1 MITGST
7 VYWPWLTVGPVIRP
21 SRLIPWEKKDQ
32 NYDDTC
38 FRYYLGSVYQPYR
51 NFYLQEYALNLNMTQ
66 NGISSWGSA
75 QATREF
81 FGDENAPTGRLP
93 WRYAI
98 GQAMHTR
105 VVGAADSI
113 SVNAIATS
121 WTSNLKARKD
131 AALYDRLLKSQ
142 AAQLGGPLAEAMSMQ
157 GVGPDEDQ
165 EEDMHENLWTDP
177 YERAITNLITAMGKH
192 QKLSRKQRKAASH
205 LWNSGVVATFQYPNG
220 NNIECELCE
229 PSEIGW
235 DTTAVRPDF
244 SDGEFWYRARLQTVP
259 AIAEQYQA
267 ARDKITMLDKWANQQ
282 SAMFSST
289 QNPGWPQRCPRVFT
303 VPFRDMQY
311 VERGFVLKDGEP
323 HFCTINVPDPQY
335 RDGRMTYT
343 DKDLIVPPESE
354 MTATWTDDEW
364 RNRKQTKAIERLRYC
379 TAIPWEY
386 MPGAY
391 TNDDSGNP
399 RPFSE
404 RQERIYAKNKEVLG
418 ILSPTGD
425 MILESGEYPLQ
436 ESDPDDKYM
445 VESPI
450 KFSSWMYLGG
460 MAIAPASCV
469 RDIQGMMNA
478 SLSDMLMRMSRAE
491 MPTTVF
497 DTDALV
503 AAGITADQAMRNL
516 KQGRAFGIK
525 SQLVG
530 GLNQA
535 IKTTETG
542 LGSEFYQRFGIID
555 KLYEMAQNAT
565 GIYDQNFGAP
575 GSGDQLVRVKEMQ
588 SRQSGVMLQPFFAA
602 LGDLFEQV
610 QQFNAQAGKKFF
622 AARKW
627 ALNQMVGDEGERIIL
642 ASKEMDEEQF
652 RVEIK
657 LTVDAEQ
664 RKRDA
669 ETMILGQ
676 GGYMDRGLL
685 DAKTAA
691 ELLSNSALPEDV
703 KEGAARFTK
712 RMAEAQK
719 QQAAAMEQQQ
729 QMAAAAQ
736 AQAHLDEQENQLAQ
750 ESVKV
755 AQTQEQMERKSM
767 QPIIQSVAEHLK
779 PNEAELGEMAPA

>member
-1 MITGST
+1 
-7 VYWPWLTVGPVIRP
+7 
-21 SRLIPWEKKDQ
+21 
-32 NYDDTC
+32 
-38 FRYYLGSVYQPYR
+38 
-51 NFYLQEYALNLNMTQ
+51 
-66 NGISSWGSA
+66 
-75 QATREF
+75 
-81 FGDENAPTGRLP
+81 
-93 WRYAI
+93 
-98 GQAMHTR
+98 
-105 VVGAADSI
+105 
-113 SVNAIATS
+113 
-121 WTSNLKARKD
+121 
-131 AALYDRLLKSQ
+131 
-142 AAQLGGPLAEAMSMQ
+142 
-157 GVGPDEDQ
+157 
-165 EEDMHENLWTDP
+165 
-177 YERAITNLITAMGKH
+177 
-192 QKLSRKQRKAASH
+192 
-205 LWNSGVVATFQYPNG
+205 
-220 NNIECELCE
+220 
-229 PSEIGW
+229 
-235 DTTAVRPDF
+235 
-244 SDGEFWYRARLQTVP
+244 
-259 AIAEQYQA
+259 
-267 ARDKITMLDKWANQQ
+267 
-282 SAMFSST
+282 
-289 QNPGWPQRCPRVFT
+289 
-303 VPFRDMQY
+303 
-311 VERGFVLKDGEP
+311 
-323 HFCTINVPDPQY
+323 
-335 RDGRMTYT
+335 
-343 DKDLIVPPESE
+343 
-354 MTATWTDDEW
+354 
-364 RNRKQTKAIERLRYC
+364 
-379 TAIPWEY
+379 
-386 MPGAY
+386 
-391 TNDDSGNP
+391 
-399 RPFSE
+399 
-404 RQERIYAKNKEVLG
+404 
-418 ILSPTGD
+418 
-425 MILESGEYPLQ
+425 
-436 ESDPDDKYM
+436 
-445 VESPI
+445 
-450 KFSSWMYLGG
+450 
-460 MAIAPASCV
+460 
-469 RDIQGMMNA
+469 
-478 SLSDMLMRMSRAE
+478 MRMSRAE

-503 AAGITADQAMRNL
+503 AAGINADQAMRNL

-575 GSGDQLVRVKEMQ
+575 GGEDQLVRVKEMQ

-685 DAKTAA
+685 DAKAAA
-691 ELLSNSALPEDV
+691 ELLANSALPEDV

-755 AQTQEQMERKSM
+755 AQNQEQMERKSM

-779 PNEAELGEMAPA
+779 PNEAELGQPALAQA